1 MNPTVAKENRQ
12 ETQPPHSPPCRRP
25 HPALTINPPQF
36 PQRKRIAP
44 VLAIIA
50 ATEYE
55 LAGLRRAMPPAPDV
69 ELQAVGIGR
78 RAAQAAVKQLL
89 TRPDDDTAA
98 NGRRRRQLLLV
109 GLAGGLDPA
118 RRTGDLCLP
127 FRYLRE
133 TQDGATDFLEPD
145 ETMYRQAIAA
155 LHSAAMDWH
164 GGDSLTVAKITA
176 APADKAAQFRQYQAA
191 TVNMEDYWIART
203 AARYA
208 VPFLAARAVL
218 DTAGQALPPY
228 LLQIADAGP
237 GQIAREI
244 AGHPRRLPALARLA
258 TDAARARQTLTHFA
272 LAFLQTPAN
281 GQDDNGQVSS

>member
-1 MNPTVAKENRQ
+1 M
-12 ETQPPHSPPCRRP
+12 
-25 HPALTINPPQF
+25 
-36 PQRKRIAP
+36 
-44 VLAIIA
+44 LAIIA

-55 LAGLRRAMPPAPDV
+55 LAGLRRARPPAPDV

-78 RAAQAAVKQLL
+78 RAAQSTVKQLL
-89 TRPDDDTAA
+89 TRRDDDA
-98 NGRRRRQLLLV
+98 NGRIRQLLLV

-133 TQDGATDFLEPD
+133 TKDGATDFLEPD
-145 ETMYRQAIAA
+145 ETMYRQAVAA
-155 LHSAAMDWH
+155 LQSAAMDWH
-164 GGDSLTVAKITA
+164 GGDGLTVAQITA

-218 DTAGQALPPY
+218 DTAGQDLPHY

-237 GQIAREI
+237 GQIAKEI
-244 AGHPRRLPALARLA
+244 AGHPRRLPALARLSA
-258 TDAARARQTLTHFA
+258 DAARARQTLTKFA
-272 LAFLQTPAN
+272 LAFLQPPGNGPDGN
-281 GQDDNGQVSS
+281 GQGGS

>member
-1 MNPTVAKENRQ
+1 M
-12 ETQPPHSPPCRRP
+12 
-25 HPALTINPPQF
+25 
-36 PQRKRIAP
+36 
-44 VLAIIA
+44 LAIIA

-55 LAGLRRAMPPAPDV
+55 LAGLRRARPPAPDV

-78 RAAQAAVKQLL
+78 RAAQSAVKQLL
-89 TRPDDDTAA
+89 TRRDDDT
-98 NGRRRRQLLLV
+98 NGRRIQELLLI

-133 TQDGATDFLEPD
+133 TKAGAIDFLEPD
-145 ETMYRQAIAA
+145 ETMYRQAVAA
-155 LHSAAMDWH
+155 LQSAAMDWH
-164 GGDSLTVAKITA
+164 GGDGLTVAQITA

-218 DTAGQALPPY
+218 DTAGQALPQY

-237 GQIAREI
+237 GSIAKEI
-244 AGHPRRLPALARLA
+244 AGHPRRLPELARRA
-258 TDAARARQTLTHFA
+258 ADAARARQILTKFA

-281 GQDDNGQVSS
+281 HSPPIDNAAALP